1 MDRKLK
7 LLFYE
12 TFTSKCLYPHVRLI
26 ACRVRLFATLW
37 TVAQQAPLS
46 LGFSRQ
52 EYWSG
57 LPALLWR
64 MFPIQGLNPCLLMSP
79 ALSCGFFATSTTWE
93 AHNIMFM

>member
-57 LPALLWR
+57 CCPLFQGIFPTRGSNPHLL
-64 MFPIQGLNPCLLMSP
+64 
-79 ALSCGFFATSTTWE
+79 
-93 AHNIMFM
+93 